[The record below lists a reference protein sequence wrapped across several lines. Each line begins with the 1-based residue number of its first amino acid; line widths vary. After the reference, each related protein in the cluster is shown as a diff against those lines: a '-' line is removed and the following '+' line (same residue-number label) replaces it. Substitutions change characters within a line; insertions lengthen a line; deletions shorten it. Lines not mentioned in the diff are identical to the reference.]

1 MPRKRGAG
9 GVWIAVS
16 AVPLLALVGVAV
28 WIGAAGA
35 VRHDLSNDTY
45 ISGPVTDAPSDIPL
59 TSPGTVMEPAAPE
72 AAAAGPGIADA
83 VDAGWLDSVSAATNV
98 PRRALA
104 AYAGAAVRLATEQP
118 GCNLGW
124 TTLAGI
130 GQIESGHASHGGS
143 TLLADGTTD
152 RAIRGPA
159 LDGVDFMA
167 IADTDG
173 GVWDGDATWDR
184 AVGPVQFI
192 PGTWARWGADGNG
205 DGVTDPNQI
214 DDAVLAAGR
223 YLCHSGDLSGV
234 DGWRAAIFSYNH
246 DNAYVD
252 AVADQANAYARMS

>member
-1 MPRKRGAG
+1 MSSRRGVRG
-9 GVWIAVS
+9 IWIALS
-16 AVPLLALVGVAV
+16 AIPLLALVGVSV

-35 VRHDLSNDTY
+35 IRDDHTDDTY
-45 ISGPVTDAPSDIPL
+45 VSGPVTQAPADVPV
-59 TSPGTVMEPAAPE
+59 TSPGTVTGPDAPATGVT
-72 AAAAGPGIADA
+72 GPGIADS
-83 VDAGWLDSVSAATNV
+83 VDPGWLDSVSAASGV

-104 AYAGAAVRLATEQP
+104 AYAGAALRLATEQP

-130 GQIESGHASHGGS
+130 GQIESGHASHGGT

-152 RAIRGPA
+152 KSIRGPA
-159 LDGVDFMA
+159 LDGIDFMA
-167 IADTDG
+167 IPDTDG
-173 GVWDGDATWDR
+173 GAWDGDTTWDR

-192 PGTWARWGADGNG
+192 PSTWARWGADGNG
-205 DGVTDPNQI
+205 DGVSDPNQI

-246 DNAYVD
+246 DNSYVD
-252 AVADQANAYARMS
+252 AVAEQANRYARMS